1 MVNILGKKLKRSVY
15 QLVLPTRSCIYYI
28 IIQFIIVYNIGRKF
42 IMFLNYVNDIEK
54 FDVK

>member
-1 MVNILGKKLKRSVY
+1 MVNILEKKLKRSVY
-15 QLVLPTRSCIYYI
+15 QRVLPARSCIYYI

-42 IMFLNYVNDIEK
+42 IIFLNYVNNIEK